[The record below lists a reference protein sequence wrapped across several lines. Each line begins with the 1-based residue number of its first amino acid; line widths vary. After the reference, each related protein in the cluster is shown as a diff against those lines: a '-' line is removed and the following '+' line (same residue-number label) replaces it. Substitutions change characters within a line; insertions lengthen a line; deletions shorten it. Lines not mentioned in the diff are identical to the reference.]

1 MWGNST
7 FVKVLIIL
15 DADVNAKNQLGWT
28 PLFVA
33 AHTSHEKVVQLLI
46 IKGAKID
53 PKGVTPSG
61 DTLLHATAR
70 GGIKNLV
77 EQLIHKGADVNAK
90 NKAGE
95 TPLFWAVDKSQ
106 GKVVQLLI
114 AKGADVNT
122 KDEKEE
128 TPLQLAIR
136 IGHKETA
143 DLLRKHGA
151 KK

>member
-53 PKGVTPSG
+53 P
-61 DTLLHATAR
+61 
-70 GGIKNLV
+70 
-77 EQLIHKGADVNAK
+77 
-90 NKAGE
+90 
-95 TPLFWAVDKSQ
+95 
-106 GKVVQLLI
+106 
-114 AKGADVNT
+114 
-122 KDEKEE
+122 
-128 TPLQLAIR
+128 
-136 IGHKETA
+136 
-143 DLLRKHGA
+143 
-151 KK
+151 